1 MVRKSE
7 LARNMAA
14 CDANY
19 IRLLKLVPQL
29 RAYKNGNFCN
39 SNAQVNRALNRNGS
53 EPEKILEGTGTR
65 FYTGEKKDSAEK
77 VIVDIKILE
86 AFKYTTT
93 LHVTQ
98 RPEISEWVTTPSIV
112 VRIYHDAKT
121 SEVIAFQGESSII
134 PMSGEYKEKMPLLRE
149 KNYHNSF
156 LGEWLAHCLKLG
168 RAKSTFVEQ
177 PYVIKKT
184 DGPRDNFASNKVSQ

>member
-1 MVRKSE
+1 VVGKSD
-7 LARNMAA
+7 LAKNMAA

-29 RAYKNGNFCN
+29 RGYKSGNFCN
-39 SNAQVNRALNRNGS
+39 SSTQANRSLVSDGS
-53 EPEKILEGTGTR
+53 EPAKILEGTGTR
-65 FYTGEKKDSAEK
+65 FYTGERKDSAEK

-134 PMSGEYKEKMPLLRE
+134 PMAGEYREKMSLLKEK
-149 KNYHNSF
+149 NHHNSF

-168 RAKSTFVEQ
+168 RAKSTFTEQ
-177 PYVIKKT
+177 LCILKKT
-184 DGPRDNFASNKVSQ
+184 GVSRKNIASKEVTQ

>member
-1 MVRKSE
+1 MVRQSE

-29 RAYKNGNFCN
+29 RGYKNGNFCHPN
-39 SNAQVNRALNRNGS
+39 TGVNRSLGS
-53 EPEKILEGTGTR
+53 KGDEPEKILEGTGTR
-65 FYTGEKKDSAEK
+65 FYTGERKDSAEK

>member
-1 MVRKSE
+1 MVGKSE
-7 LARNMAA
+7 LAMNMAA

-29 RAYKNGNFCN
+29 RGYKDGKFCN
-39 SNAQVNRALNRNGS
+39 SNIQVNQSLRGSVS

-65 FYTGEKKDSAEK
+65 FYTGERKDSAEK
-77 VIVDIKILE
+77 VVVDIKILE

-134 PMSGEYKEKMPLLRE
+134 PMSGEYRKKMSLLRE

-177 PYVIKKT
+177 SFVNKKT
-184 DGPRDNFASNKVSQ
+184 DGSRDNLVSNKVSQ

>member
-1 MVRKSE
+1 MVRQSE

-29 RAYKNGNFCN
+29 RGYKNGNFGHLN
-39 SNAQVNRALNRNGS
+39 TGVNRSLGS
-53 EPEKILEGTGTR
+53 KGDEPEKILEGTGTR
-65 FYTGEKKDSAEK
+65 FYTGERKDSAEK

>member
-1 MVRKSE
+1 MVRQSE

-29 RAYKNGNFCN
+29 RGYKNGNFCHLN
-39 SNAQVNRALNRNGS
+39 TGVNRSLGS
-53 EPEKILEGTGTR
+53 KGDEPEKILEGTGTR
-65 FYTGEKKDSAEK
+65 FYTGERKDSAEK

-184 DGPRDNFASNKVSQ
+184 DGPRDNFASNKASQ